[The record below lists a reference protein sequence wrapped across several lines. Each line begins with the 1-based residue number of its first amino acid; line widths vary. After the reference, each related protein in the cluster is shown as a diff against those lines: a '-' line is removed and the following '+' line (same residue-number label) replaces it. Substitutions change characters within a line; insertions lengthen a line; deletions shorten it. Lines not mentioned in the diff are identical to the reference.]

1 MARWITVAPG
11 VRARDH
17 ATRKH
22 GVKPDRYFTIRFT
35 SDGKQVEEGL
45 GWASE
50 GYSLKRAQEE
60 LVELRK
66 ANRTG
71 QGVATLREGRA
82 TAAARRKAEDQK
94 ERSEKTVAVL
104 WERYVKEVMIA
115 NKPGTVGEKERMWR
129 GRIEPAIGG
138 LKVKGV
144 SEEDAGAIVRAPLRL
159 DGKGRAVGGM
169 AESSN
174 LYRLLHHMFKKALGW
189 GLRPRELGNPLENV
203 TKPKAKRRMRLL
215 TGGEVGALLKE
226 LDKAEAEKTEQ
237 DAVISV
243 IRATILT
250 GWRISELLEL
260 QWSFI
265 RRDEMEFHL
274 PDTKTD
280 FSRRPMSSDLLAL
293 LDRVTRMPGVQF
305 VFRSADAPKEP
316 LPYHTVE
323 RAFGRITKAAGVR
336 DCTLH
341 TMRHWFATMTANSVS
356 NPRVGMA
363 LTGHKS
369 HQAYMTYVH
378 GDKAQARA
386 LADQLATL
394 AVTLGRAE
402 SNVTDIRKTKQ
413 S

>member
-1 MARWITVAPG
+1 MARWITIAAG

-17 ATRKH
+17 ETRKH

-35 SDGKQVEEGL
+35 SGGRQVEEAL

-50 GYSLKRAQEE
+50 GWTQKRVQDE
-60 LVELRK
+60 LCKLRD

-71 QGVATLREGRA
+71 QGDATLRERREKA
-82 TAAARRKAEDQK
+82 EAAREAERQK

-138 LKVKGV
+138 LKVKDV

-159 DGKGRAVGGM
+159 DGKRVVGGM
-169 AESSN
+169 AESGN

-189 GLRPRELGNPLENV
+189 GLRPKELGNPLENV
-203 TKPKAKRRMRLL
+203 TKPKTRRRERLL
-215 TGGEVGALLKE
+215 TGGEIGALLKAV
-226 LDKAEAEKTEQ
+226 DNAEESEPA
-237 DAVISV
+237 AVIAT
-243 IRATILT
+243 IRAAILT
-250 GWRISELLEL
+250 GWRISELLDL

-274 PDTKTD
+274 PDTKTG

-293 LDRVTRMPGVQF
+293 LDGVTRMPGVPF

-316 LPYHTVE
+316 LPYYTVE
-323 RAFGRITKAAGVR
+323 RAFGRITKAAGVQN
-336 DCTLH
+336 CTLH
-341 TMRHWFATMTANSVS
+341 TIRHWFATMTANSVS

-402 SNVTDIRKTKQ
+402 SNVTHMRKTKQ
-413 S
+413 A

>member
-1 MARWITVAPG
+1 MARWITVASG

-35 SDGKQVEEGL
+35 SDGKQVEEAL

-50 GYSLKRAQEE
+50 KWTLKRAQEE
-60 LVELRK
+60 LGKLRE

-71 QGVATLREGRA
+71 QGVATLRERRA
-82 TAAARRKAEDQK
+82 KADAARKAEDQK

-138 LKVKGV
+138 LKVKDV
-144 SEEDAGAIVRAPLRL
+144 SEEDVGAIVRGPLRL
-159 DGKGRAVGGM
+159 DGKRVVGGM
-169 AESSN
+169 AESGN

-189 GLRPRELGNPLENV
+189 GLRPREMGNPLENV

-226 LDKAEAEKTEQ
+226 LDKTEAEKTEQ
-237 DAVISV
+237 GAVIAV
-243 IRATILT
+243 IRATILS
-250 GWRISELLEL
+250 GWRISELLKLE
-260 QWSFI
+260 WSFV

-280 FSRRPMSSDLLAL
+280 FSRRPMSSDMLAL
-293 LDRVTRMPGVQF
+293 LDRVTRMPGATF
-305 VFRSADAPKEP
+305 VFHSADAPKEP
-316 LPYHTVE
+316 LPYHAVE
-323 RAFGRITKAAGVR
+323 KAFGRITKAAGVR

-341 TMRHWFATMTANSVS
+341 TVRHWFATMTANSVS

-369 HQAYMTYVH
+369 HQAYMIYVH
-378 GDKAQARA
+378 GDKQQARA

-394 AVTLGRAE
+394 ALTLGRAE